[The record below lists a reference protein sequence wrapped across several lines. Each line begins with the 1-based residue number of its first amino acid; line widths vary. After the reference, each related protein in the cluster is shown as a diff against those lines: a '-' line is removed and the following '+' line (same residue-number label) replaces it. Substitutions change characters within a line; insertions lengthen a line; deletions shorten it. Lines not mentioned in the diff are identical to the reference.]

1 MATILFDEPTI
12 TVFVMKL
19 TFSIAH
25 YTGQYG
31 PYFIKYSTT
40 KDYEALV
47 LYNTLLFQTYRLS
60 KMLDPELQQILH
72 HKIQFQPLHLQ
83 VLFEVI
89 ICRNYNNHLI
99 NPIEYAIS
107 LND

>member
-1 MATILFDEPTI
+1 
-12 TVFVMKL
+12 
-19 TFSIAH
+19 
-25 YTGQYG
+25 
-31 PYFIKYSTT
+31 
-40 KDYEALV
+40 
-47 LYNTLLFQTYRLS
+47 
-60 KMLDPELQQILH
+60 MLDPELQQILH